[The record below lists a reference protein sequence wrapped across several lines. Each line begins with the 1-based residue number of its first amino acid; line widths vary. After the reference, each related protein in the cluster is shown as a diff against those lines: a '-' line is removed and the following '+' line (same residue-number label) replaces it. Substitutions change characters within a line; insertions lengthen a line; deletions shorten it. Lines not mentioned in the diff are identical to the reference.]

1 MKVLKYLFV
10 IIIATPLQSYRR
22 YIIIEEDNG
31 SLEKHHIRKENKY
44 DEYAMLLT
52 QRFARIPMQSPAQV
66 KLKRKQVDKF
76 ESKVRNFSLL
86 LTGCVL
92 IFTKLIL
99 YLPVVNYKDK
109 SQFLE
114 ADGKT
119 INTKVAHFI
128 LTMGVLF
135 FIIQFLRVINIF
147 KTLISKSYWFNIIF
161 NSLSLMINLTFYVSI
176 IKCLITFFKS

>member
-76 ESKVRNFSLL
+76 EKAKEMGTTLASLYKEYL
-86 LTGCVL
+86 KKES
-92 IFTKLIL
+92 IF
-99 YLPVVNYKDK
+99 
-109 SQFLE
+109 
-114 ADGKT
+114 
-119 INTKVAHFI
+119 
-128 LTMGVLF
+128 
-135 FIIQFLRVINIF
+135 
-147 KTLISKSYWFNIIF
+147 
-161 NSLSLMINLTFYVSI
+161 
-176 IKCLITFFKS
+176 